1 MPKIKKIYD
10 KGFTTQCNVL
20 IEDTRP
26 TWKAKGIFQYL
37 WSRPDDW
44 VYYQE
49 EVATHAADGVKSLRS
64 GLKEL
69 EKYGYLKRSR
79 VRENGKFKEPI
90 WELCEDPEK
99 AEKIRKASRKPNNSA
114 ILPKGQKGILVES
127 PGNSAISPK
136 GQKGILVRNPGKST
150 FSPKG
155 RNGTLL
161 NTNLNQTVGS
171 SKYAASKAAQ
181 TEEQILAKNRSEHS
195 LDDPKGISQAKN
207 LWNDIWGKPSSFVEK
222 QISQWVNE
230 FGIDVVAHAFNY
242 AKWKVEQASAAG
254 SYLAKVFDNYRQNNV
269 QTASQAA
276 EADAMNLH
284 RSKLSQRAKQ
294 SDSTTTPSKGESS
307 RKDDLKNL
315 IKDEPEAICYRAA
328 RLAKINLS
336 GADQQALN
344 EFVRRLGPKLV
355 LNAIEVAKQETRYQ
369 YPSWG
374 FLRSILRRY
383 EAQGI
388 KTVEDVKSDDS
399 NMPSKGNS
407 KRYKRHKPIKEPMP
421 EWSRK
426 SKEELYKKADPE
438 AIRKLKERIANRNK
452 GRKKASG

>member
-99 AEKIRKASRKPNNSA
+99 AEKIRKASKKPNNSA

-181 TEEQILAKNRSEHS
+181 TDEQILAK
-195 LDDPKGISQAKN
+195 QAYD
-207 LWNDIWGKPSSFVEK
+207 LWNDIWGKPSLFVKK

-269 QTASQAA
+269 QTASQAT

-294 SDSTTTPSKGESS
+294 SDSTTTPSKGKSS

-399 NMPSKGNS
+399 NMLSKGNS

-452 GRKKASG
+452 RRKEVSG